1 MRSATRRVA
10 TALVEFAVVGALM
23 VGMASSANAQQQT
36 QPPPSRSQPPRR
48 AETIEIRG
56 QVPTPQVVTVRPRE
70 TPTYSRRVLVPGF
83 LDRSFWPSILPA
95 LQIVS
100 PVAVPTDTAS
110 QTPDSA
116 SVARPAAARTPSG
129 TPPAPLR
136 P

>member
-1 MRSATRRVA
+1 MRILTRRVA
-10 TALVEFAVVGALM
+10 GTLVELAVVGALF
-23 VGMASSANAQQQT
+23 GLLASSAYAQQ
-36 QPPPSRSQPPRR
+36 QPPPSRTQPPRR

-70 TPTYSRRVLVPGF
+70 TPSYSRRVLVPGF

-100 PVAVPTDTAS
+100 PVGVPADTATR
-110 QTPDSA
+110 TPDSA